1 MEEISTK
8 RTLDEAADLAAA
20 MAAKMRHDRFVGT
33 HEVNI
38 DASGRI
44 SIPSVY
50 RRAFDEGALHMAP
63 VRDRN
68 LEVWTPHTFEL
79 VLDHRRRLGIPRLGG
94 PRGLKMFQ
102 SRTASIA
109 VDKQFRMVVPPAF
122 RERIGLDP
130 TGDRVVV
137 VGVGEALEIWPHDV
151 WYDQDDSGEI
161 DEAEYEGF

>member
-20 MAAKMRHDRFVGT
+20 MAAQLRHGRFVGT

-44 SIPSVY
+44 SMPSAY
-50 RRAFDEGALHMAP
+50 RRAFEDGVLHMSP

-68 LEVWTPHTFEL
+68 LEIWTPHTFEL

-102 SRTASIA
+102 SRTAA
-109 VDKQFRMVVPPAF
+109 VAIDKQHRLVVPPAF
-122 RERIGLDP
+122 RERLGLDP
-130 TGDRVVV
+130 GGDRVVV
-137 VGVGEALEIWPHDV
+137 VGAGEALEIWPQTAWDAL
-151 WYDQDDSGEI
+151 DDSGEI
-161 DEAEYEGF
+161 DELEYEGF